1 MWPDERLIFKQVM
14 VARDGTANE
23 FDFIAVAKAAPEIV
37 VFGQADEDTSSTT
50 ISRYSSWSGSDSD
63 LIAEA
68 ARLLKFSAP

>member
-23 FDFIAVAKAAPEIV
+23 FDFIAVAKAAPEIF
-37 VFGQADEDTSSTT
+37 VFGQDDEDTSSTT